1 MDFNRKGVDMARE
14 MRRKDRQISEEKAW
28 EMMKG
33 AEWGTLS
40 IATASGEPYGV
51 PVNFAC
57 IDKTI
62 YIHCAREGRK
72 LDIINENGRAAF
84 CVVPLAETR
93 PEKFTTSYESAMA
106 AGRVCIAPEEEKRKA
121 LELLIEKYCAG
132 LEKEGSAYIDK
143 LYGKT
148 EVIKFVVESISGK
161 SNI

>member
-1 MDFNRKGVDMARE
+1 MARE
-14 MRRKDRQISEEKAW
+14 MRRKDRQVSEEKAW
-28 EMMKG
+28 EMMRN

-40 IATASGEPYGV
+40 LASAGGEPYGV

-57 IDKTI
+57 NDKTI
-62 YIHCAREGRK
+62 YIHCAKEGRK
-72 LDIINENGRAAF
+72 LDIIKENGRAAF

-93 PEKFTTSYESAMA
+93 PETFTTAYSSAMA
-106 AGRVCIAPEEEKRKA
+106 TGRICIAPEGDKRRA

-132 LEKEGSAYIDK
+132 LEKEGTAYIDK
-143 LYGKT
+143 LYART